1 LIGGRQQQST
11 AGLSR
16 QRSAPT
22 TRTGKVLLTPRSGR
36 YLAAVAALDARA
48 SLGPVDTA
56 SIADDIRREF
66 ADKWALPPLGLV
78 GHCYLGVPFEVHT
91 FTDSHEIIEHYKTG
105 QPLPAELERART
117 AARSERYLCIE
128 VYADRLVAIL
138 PDGSAT
144 PMEGT
149 E

>member
-1 LIGGRQQQST
+1 
-11 AGLSR
+11 
-16 QRSAPT
+16 
-22 TRTGKVLLTPRSGR
+22 
-36 YLAAVAALDARA
+36 
-48 SLGPVDTA
+48 
-56 SIADDIRREF
+56 
-66 ADKWALPPLGLV
+66 
-78 GHCYLGVPFEVHT
+78 VPFEVHT

-105 QPLPAELERART
+105 QSLPAELERART